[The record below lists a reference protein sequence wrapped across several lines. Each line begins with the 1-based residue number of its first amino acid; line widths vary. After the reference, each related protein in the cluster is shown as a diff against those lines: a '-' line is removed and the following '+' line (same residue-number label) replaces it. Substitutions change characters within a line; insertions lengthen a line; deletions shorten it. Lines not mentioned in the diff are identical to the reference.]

1 MATTE
6 DRFVFLVE
14 WYDAAASLVRT
25 YHLTYYP
32 KDKTIEMVIPC
43 FLKRNPHLQQFDLKS
58 KKLFLKRCEYPN
70 VTLNDLYIGSI
81 VTIYSRQLKI
91 VDYADTF
98 TRKNFE
104 TSRER

>member
-43 FLKRNPHLQQFDLKS
+43 FLKRNPHLQ
-58 KKLFLKRCEYPN
+58 
-70 VTLNDLYIGSI
+70 
-81 VTIYSRQLKI
+81 
-91 VDYADTF
+91 
-98 TRKNFE
+98 
-104 TSRER
+104 